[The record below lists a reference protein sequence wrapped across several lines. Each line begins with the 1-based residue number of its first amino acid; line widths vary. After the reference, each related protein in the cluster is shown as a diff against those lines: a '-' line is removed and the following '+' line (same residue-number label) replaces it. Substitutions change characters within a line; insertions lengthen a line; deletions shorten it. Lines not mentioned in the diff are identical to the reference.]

1 MSLKLRK
8 GTSMNKPPIS
18 PIDKRNQNI
27 TPKNENPSTTPTQA
41 ELDEAA
47 MESFP
52 ASDPPAFTGTSGSP
66 SQKSPPRI
74 VVPPP
79 ANVSSR

>member
-1 MSLKLRK
+1 
-8 GTSMNKPPIS
+8 MNKPPIS
-18 PIDKRNQNI
+18 PIDKRNQKI
-27 TPKNENPSTTPTQA
+27 TPKKEDGTADRSQA

-52 ASDPPAFTGTSGSP
+52 ASDPPAFTGASGSP

-79 ANVSSR
+79 ASVSSS